1 MEELVSIIM
10 PSYNSSKFIAA
21 SIESVIAQTYK
32 NWELLITDDCS
43 KDNTVEIVQ
52 QYVDKDER
60 IKLFCLRENSG
71 AGVARNNSIK
81 QAKGRFIAFLDSDDR
96 WKHNKLEVQIP
107 FMLENGYELSYSS
120 YITCNRNG
128 EIIGRITCKE
138 RLTYR
143 TLLRDNGIGCLT
155 CIYDT
160 KRIGKKFMPIV
171 RKRQDW
177 GLWLSIIKETKNAY
191 GIKDQYLAIYRDSNG
206 LSANKLQLLKDNFN
220 LYHKVQGFNVFVSL
234 ILLWGYFLPYYFM
247 KKIIQRI
254 DK

>member
-43 KDNTVEIVQ
+43 KDNTVEIVR

-60 IKLFCLRENSG
+60 IKLFCLQENSG

-96 WKHNKLEVQIP
+96 WKPNKLEVQIP

-120 YITCNRNG
+120 YMTCNEKG
-128 EIIGRITCKE
+128 ET
-138 RLTYR
+138 
-143 TLLRDNGIGCLT
+143 NGIVVCRKKETFSSIKRDDKIGFLT
-155 CIYDT
+155 LIYDV
-160 KRIGKKFMPIV
+160 KMLGKVYMPII
-171 RKRQDW
+171 RKRQDY
-177 GLWLSIIKETKNAY
+177 GLKILLLRKTTVAY
-191 GIKDQYLAIYRDSNG
+191 GLKEPLAIYRKGHG
-206 LSANKLQLLKDNFN
+206 LSSNKVSLCKYNIHCYMSVLGWSYCKSFLWF
-220 LYHKVQGFNVFVSL
+220 VFVFMPT
-234 ILLWGYFLPYYFM
+234 FLQ
-247 KKIIQRI
+247 KKYLQHLYN
-254 DK
+254 D